1 MRPHSQSSLSK
12 GVFQVAYAVHDI
24 QAAQRFFNETL
35 GGPRRASIISGFR
48 WRTSTVPR
56 ST

>member
-35 GGPRRASIISGFR
+35 GHR
-48 WRTSTVPR
+48 
-56 ST
+56 